1 MKKISLHKK
10 RYTEKKRRRRQ
21 KGGKDGVN
29 GEEGEDTIKM
39 RDGYIDTMKE
49 KIAFS
54 LAKLMNTMVTKQVE
68 KIVLRCVPPDARQ
81 RISESVEETTNK
93 MVIDIS
99 KKVMDAGI
107 NMVKATPA
115 VGNAFSVASAV
126 DNLVAGIRNT
136 KASVDNILAEINDA
150 QGQLDNMTSVVPT
163 TENIPSVDAMTLP
176 TEQTP
181 VAIPVAP
188 APVATPV
195 APAPV
200 ATPVPQMQG
209 GGTRKKV
216 RKMLKR
222 THNSIKNFYKTNKY
236 SR

>member
-1 MKKISLHKK
+1 MERK
-10 RYTEKKRRRRQ
+10 
-21 KGGKDGVN
+21 
-29 GEEGEDTIKM
+29 DTIKM

-200 ATPVPQMQG
+200 ATPVAPAPVATPVAPAPVATPVAPAPVATPVPQMQG

>member
-29 GEEGEDTIKM
+29 GEKDTIKM